1 MTASPGAE
9 AGAAARVPVHPEP
22 VAGRADE
29 IRWVVPAGILPPGLV
44 RTAPGRL
51 GELLAS
57 GALVEAL
64 AERAALWLR
73 LTDGTWRARGAE
85 VRTALQEALLEPAG
99 WVVDAPDDAGLTR
112 VTDDV
117 LSGTVGDYIRSHGGG
132 IAVSTVRDGVVELDL
147 DGTCEHCPA
156 AGLTLHA
163 RVESA
168 VRDRWPDLD
177 AVRDAAGR
185 ADGHD
190 PEDARAALARWLRLG
205 RA

>member
-1 MTASPGAE
+1 MSTPAE
-9 AGAAARVPVHPEP
+9 AARVPVHPEP
-22 VAGRADE
+22 VTDRDDE
-29 IRWVVPAGILPPGLV
+29 IRWVVPAGILPPGPV
-44 RTAPGRL
+44 RSAPGRL

-57 GALVEAL
+57 GVLVDAL

-99 WVVDAPDDAGLTR
+99 WVVEAPDDAGLTR

-117 LSGTVGDYIRSHGGG
+117 LAGTVGDYIRSHGGR
-132 IAVSTVRDGVVELDL
+132 IAVSSVHDGAVELDL

-163 RVESA
+163 RVETA
-168 VRDRWPDLD
+168 VRERWPDLVG
-177 AVRDAAGR
+177 VRDVAGR

-190 PEDARAALARWLRLG
+190 PDDARAALARWLRLG